1 MHAGTYTLSVR
12 GNTVRERRTGCRTE
26 RHMGR
31 SDGGCVPSILFA
43 DDADARS
50 IERGSFSCPACGGE
64 RAYARVVV
72 SRSAAFFGLRM
83 PVGTWGEYIECA
95 ACLGTYRP
103 EVLAYDAGPDVPRV
117 MPEYQRALR
126 HVLALLVI
134 TDGRIHETE
143 IRTVQQVY
151 EAVCGTCLTRA
162 EVLAEM
168 EAVAAAP
175 TTAARYLAQVMGYL
189 NDYGKEQVLRGAARV
204 CSADEDL
211 AESEIDMVRRLGAV
225 MRLDR
230 SRVEAVL
237 AAAAA

>member
-1 MHAGTYTLSVR
+1 MRAEAFTLSVR
-12 GNTVRERRTGCRTE
+12 GNAVRSGAQAAGRRGNN
-26 RHMGR
+26 GR

-43 DDADARS
+43 DDAADRS
-50 IERGSFSCPACGGE
+50 IERGTFSCPACGGE

-72 SRSAAFFGLRM
+72 NRSVALFGLRM
-83 PVGTWGEYIECA
+83 PVGKWGEYIECA

-103 EVLAYDAGPDVPRV
+103 EVLAYDAGPEAPRV

-151 EAVCGTCLTRA
+151 DAVCGTCLTRA

-204 CSADEDL
+204 CSADGDV